1 MLSKRLFI
9 LYIYLLP
16 SSSAYVIILSKN
28 IIHEAIMKIKRRG
41 EIKLKTPL
49 QRHMENKSKEGAETN
64 INRKEPHDAAQKKL
78 IIFKYFNALKYN
90 KDQSLEEN
98 LQDIRYCTRVN
109 LGMFVIAVIL
119 TILNITR
126 I

>member
-1 MLSKRLFI
+1 M
-9 LYIYLLP
+9 
-16 SSSAYVIILSKN
+16 
-28 IIHEAIMKIKRRG
+28 
-41 EIKLKTPL
+41 KTPL
-49 QRHMENKSKEGAETN
+49 QIHMENKSADGGKTN
-64 INRKEPHDAAQKKL
+64 IDKKEPHDAAQKKW
-78 IIFKYFNALKYN
+78 IIVKYFNALKYK
-90 KDQSLEEN
+90 KDQSLEEK

>member
-1 MLSKRLFI
+1 M
-9 LYIYLLP
+9 
-16 SSSAYVIILSKN
+16 
-28 IIHEAIMKIKRRG
+28 
-41 EIKLKTPL
+41 KTPL
-49 QRHMENKSKEGAETN
+49 QRHMDNLGNKTEEGGETN
-64 INRKEPHDAAQKKL
+64 INKKEPHDAAQKKW
-78 IIFKYFNALKYN
+78 IVFRYFNALKYN
-90 KDQSLEEN
+90 KDQSLEEK

>member
-1 MLSKRLFI
+1 
-9 LYIYLLP
+9 
-16 SSSAYVIILSKN
+16 
-28 IIHEAIMKIKRRG
+28 
-41 EIKLKTPL
+41 
-49 QRHMENKSKEGAETN
+49 MENKSKEGGETN
-64 INRKEPHDAAQKKL
+64 INKKEPHDAAQKKW
-78 IIFKYFNALKYN
+78 IIVKYFNALKYK
-90 KDQSLEEN
+90 KDQSLEAR

>member
-1 MLSKRLFI
+1 MI
-9 LYIYLLP
+9 EI
-16 SSSAYVIILSKN
+16 
-28 IIHEAIMKIKRRG
+28 ERG

-49 QRHMENKSKEGAETN
+49 QIHMENKSEDGGKTN
-64 INRKEPHDAAQKKL
+64 INKKEPHDSAQKKW
-78 IIFKYFNALKYN
+78 IIFRYFNALKYN

-109 LGMFVIAVIL
+109 LGLFVIAVLL

>member
-1 MLSKRLFI
+1 
-9 LYIYLLP
+9 
-16 SSSAYVIILSKN
+16 
-28 IIHEAIMKIKRRG
+28 MKIKQRG

-49 QRHMENKSKEGAETN
+49 QIHMGNESEEGGQASINK
-64 INRKEPHDAAQKKL
+64 KEPHDAAQKKW
-78 IIFKYFNALKYN
+78 IIFRYFNALKYK
-90 KDQSLEEN
+90 KDQSLEEK
-98 LQDIRYCTRVN
+98 LEDIRYCTRVN

>member
-1 MLSKRLFI
+1 M
-9 LYIYLLP
+9 
-16 SSSAYVIILSKN
+16 
-28 IIHEAIMKIKRRG
+28 
-41 EIKLKTPL
+41 
-49 QRHMENKSKEGAETN
+49 NKKE
-64 INRKEPHDAAQKKL
+64 EPHNAAQKKW
-78 IIFKYFNALKYN
+78 IIFRYFNALKYN

-109 LGMFVIAVIL
+109 LGMLVIAVIL

>member
-1 MLSKRLFI
+1 MI
-9 LYIYLLP
+9 EI
-16 SSSAYVIILSKN
+16 
-28 IIHEAIMKIKRRG
+28 ERG

-49 QRHMENKSKEGAETN
+49 QTHMENKSADGGITN
-64 INRKEPHDAAQKKL
+64 INKKEPHDVAQKKW
-78 IIFKYFNALKYN
+78 IIFKYFDALKYKEN
-90 KDQSLEEN
+90 QSTEET
-98 LQDIRYCTRVN
+98 LQDLRYCTRVN

>member
-1 MLSKRLFI
+1 
-9 LYIYLLP
+9 
-16 SSSAYVIILSKN
+16 
-28 IIHEAIMKIKRRG
+28 
-41 EIKLKTPL
+41 
-49 QRHMENKSKEGAETN
+49 MENKSADGGKTN
-64 INRKEPHDAAQKKL
+64 IDKKEPHDAAQKKW
-78 IIFKYFNALKYN
+78 IIVKYFNALKYK
-90 KDQSLEEN
+90 KDQSLEEK

>member
-1 MLSKRLFI
+1 MI
-9 LYIYLLP
+9 
-16 SSSAYVIILSKN
+16 
-28 IIHEAIMKIKRRG
+28 KIVRG

-49 QRHMENKSKEGAETN
+49 QRHMDNLGNKSKEGEETN
-64 INRKEPHDAAQKKL
+64 INKKEPHDATQKKW
-78 IIFKYFNALKYN
+78 IIFRYFNALKYK
-90 KDQSLEEN
+90 KDQSLEEK
-98 LQDIRYCTRVN
+98 LEDIRYCTRVN